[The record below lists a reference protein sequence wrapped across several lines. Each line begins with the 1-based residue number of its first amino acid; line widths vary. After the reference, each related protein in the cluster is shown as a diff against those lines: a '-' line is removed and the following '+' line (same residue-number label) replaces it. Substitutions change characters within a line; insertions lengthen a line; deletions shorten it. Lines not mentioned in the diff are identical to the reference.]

1 MCVASYVF
9 VTFFM
14 KYKSMGFRSEFF
26 NLHLL
31 YIEKQGMQ
39 HYYLKKKIQEKFKY

>member
-1 MCVASYVF
+1 
-9 VTFFM
+9 
-14 KYKSMGFRSEFF
+14 MGFRSEFF

-39 HYYLKKKIQEKFKY
+39 HYYLKKKFKKSLNINIAKPF